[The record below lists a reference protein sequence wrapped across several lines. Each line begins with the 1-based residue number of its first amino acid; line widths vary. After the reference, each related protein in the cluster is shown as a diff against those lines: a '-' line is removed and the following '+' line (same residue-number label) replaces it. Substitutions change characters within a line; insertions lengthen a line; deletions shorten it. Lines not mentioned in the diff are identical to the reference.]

1 MAFPLWSGGKS
12 NRGAL
17 DRGSRPTG
25 TLGSSRRCGERLA
38 TARRNRGVAADG
50 GCVRATNADRADGWR
65 QCACA
70 HNRRRARQFCGG
82 QPAPPRSCR
91 TLARSSRPPPLLF
104 LVQLIRA
111 ESAEES
117 VHLTGKELAL
127 AKGLATKV
135 LREIA
140 LTAGRP
146 LCGQPRATAF
156 TRDPTVDAFFGD
168 ANDDGKIGLS
178 NIFSSIVVSDGGKT
192 ITLSGGV
199 IPVDGHFTDIANAF
213 TTDGLPFFA
222 GVDTSFGGVFVP
234 EPATGLLLL
243 TGGLGLFLA
252 RRTRHRA

>member
-1 MAFPLWSGGKS
+1 MKAFVHLLVSLVAMGWATTSNATLFIEPVINFVPGFGPSADSFPLYDPGFVNPANGEHPFLANEPGEIDTVSIGFPPDP
-12 NRGAL
+12 AL
-17 DRGSRPTG
+17 LTFSVWNNTAYNLTSLRLSIIGSAFHPTDIED
-25 TLGSSRRCGERLA
+25 S
-38 TARRNRGVAADG
+38 
-50 GCVRATNADRADGWR
+50 W
-65 QCACA
+65 
-70 HNRRRARQFCGG
+70 
-82 QPAPPRSCR
+82 
-91 TLARSSRPPPLLF
+91 
-104 LVQLIRA
+104 LI
-111 ESAEES
+111 
-117 VHLTGKELAL
+117 
-127 AKGLATKV
+127 
-135 LREIA
+135 
-140 LTAGRP
+140 
-146 LCGQPRATAF
+146 